1 MAGGERSAALF
12 ERARRRIPGGVNS
25 PVRAF
30 RAVGG
35 EPFFV
40 DRAEGARLRDVDG
53 REYVDYVLSWGALLL
68 GHADAE
74 VQRGITLERNEAQVG
89 RELVVLVDRA
99 ASEDGAGVAVGRSTR
114 DAVEV
119 DGVVLIHGAADAR
132 AGEFVRVRITGADE
146 HELTGDFLGTMR

>member
-1 MAGGERSAALF
+1 MIDVASGERSTALF

-40 DRAEGARLRDVDG
+40 DRAEGARLWDVDG

-74 VQRGITLERNEAQVG
+74 VQR
-89 RELVVLVDRA
+89 
-99 ASEDGAGVAVGRSTR
+99 AV
-114 DAVEV
+114 
-119 DGVVLIHGAADAR
+119 ADAAAR
-132 AGEFVRVRITGADE
+132 GTSYGAPCAAEVELAEAVAALVPSVERSEE
-146 HELTGDFLGTMR
+146 HTSELQSR